1 MALHPDDPPLEKLG
15 KVGRIMTNYNNINE
29 AVNIIKSDNLG
40 VTMCQATYLMIGED
54 LYEVIPKLSD
64 KIFYT

>member
-1 MALHPDDPPLEKLG
+1 
-15 KVGRIMTNYNNINE
+15 MTNYNNINK
-29 AVNIIKSDNLG
+29 AVYIVKSDNLG
-40 VTMCQATYLMIGED
+40 VTMCQVTYLMIGED